1 LLFLE
6 SVPKALSRFK
16 AFFTLSEGVEE

>member
-1 LLFLE
+1 LLFLD